1 MELNL
6 NSGNILISGKYGR
19 GKTRMVRS
27 LLNKQVCGGEHKTC
41 IFYLDYHI
49 WDVLDVEKSFR
60 LDKNTVVYGEGE
72 PEEETVSEILH
83 ILVEQ
88 YEYRNELMKEH
99 NKYTINDCVGIK
111 IREFRFQETV
121 YMADDI
127 VKVETENRYKYILA
141 KDLDKYVKNVEF
153 FTGDYEPTT
162 TILAMDECF
171 TRDETSLRLLE
182 LILRDGQLKGQKVI
196 KTYQHLEQV
205 SGMDLTLFPTKVEL
219 TSRNVGIVCRKG
231 VFSNYEV

>member
-6 NSGNILISGKYGR
+6 NRGNILISGKCGT
-19 GKTRMVRS
+19 GKTHMVRN
-27 LLNKQVCGGEHKTC
+27 LLNKQVCGEKHKTC

-60 LDKNTVVYGEGE
+60 LDKNTIVYGEGE
-72 PEEETVSEILH
+72 PEKETVSEILH

-88 YEYRNELMKEH
+88 YMYRNELTKEH

-111 IREFRFQETV
+111 IRGFRFQETV
-121 YMADDI
+121 YMPDDI
-127 VKVETENRYKYILA
+127 VKVETENGYNYILA

-162 TILAMDECF
+162 TILVMDECF
-171 TRDETSLRLLE
+171 VRDETSLRLLE
-182 LILRDGQLKGQKVI
+182 LILKDGHVTGQKVI

-219 TSRNVGIVCRKG
+219 TGRGVGVVCRKG
-231 VFSNYEV
+231 VFSNYEI